1 MAETCSVFLKL
12 PQFWAD
18 GAKIWFQQ
26 TESQFLVCNISA
38 EQTKYHHVV
47 LSSKVAVK
55 LKNVFENVPEVDQ
68 YRLLQKFSLTVLRWR
83 IFPLKQICLA
93 MHFRDLLTKNFH
105 GKFFARTIKDLTVV
119 SVIFIH
125 DGT

>member
-68 YRLLQKFSLTVLRWR
+68 YRLLQKFRLTVLRWR
-83 IFPLKQICLA
+83 FFSSETDFSCNAFQRPSHKKLPWKV
-93 MHFRDLLTKNFH
+93 FRQNHQRPDSGLCYFH
-105 GKFFARTIKDLTVV
+105 P
-119 SVIFIH
+119 
-125 DGT
+125 

>member
-1 MAETCSVFLKL
+1 MFRRWISTASFKSLGL
-12 PQFWAD
+12 QFYAGD
-18 GAKIWFQQ
+18 F
-26 TESQFLVCNISA
+26 
-38 EQTKYHHVV
+38 
-47 LSSKVAVK
+47 
-55 LKNVFENVPEVDQ
+55 
-68 YRLLQKFSLTVLRWR
+68 
-83 IFPLKQICLA
+83 FPLKQIFLA

>member
-83 IFPLKQICLA
+83 FFPLKQIFLA

>member
-68 YRLLQKFSLTVLRWR
+68 YHLLQNFSLTVLRGR
-83 IFPLKQICLA
+83 FFPLKQIFLA